1 MNKRS
6 TIYDVAREAE
16 VSITTVSRFL
26 NNPDS
31 VKAETGQQISRS
43 MKKLDYI
50 RQGNAGTIASRS
62 VRRVGVLTPFFP
74 APSFVDRLRGMIPFF
89 KEKNY
94 EVIIYTIE
102 SPDQLDEYLSSV
114 PFTRRIDGLILMSVT
129 LTPEQ
134 NRALKASGLH
144 VVLIES
150 DDENYSR
157 VLTDDHKGGELAA
170 ELFLKKNY
178 LPCAFMG
185 DKNRNLSYSCH
196 PSELRYKGFKETL
209 EKDGHLISE
218 SLILEADT
226 TVECSQNAFT
236 DFLEKGEEVRAVFA
250 MCDVQ
255 AVGIIKAAKEKGLR
269 IPEDLAVLGFDNIE
283 SADWMGLSTITQH
296 LGDSGRVAAGLLLE
310 QISEEGN
317 ALQKVNLQVGL
328 IERSTT

>member
-1 MNKRS
+1 MNKRA

-31 VKAETGQQISRS
+31 VKAETGQQISIS

-114 PFTRRIDGLILMSVT
+114 PFTRRIDGLILMSVN

-134 NRALKASGLH
+134 DRALKASGLH
-144 VVLIES
+144 IVMIES

-157 VLTDDHKGGELAA
+157 VLTDDHRGGQIAA

-196 PSELRYKGFKETL
+196 PSELRYRGFKETL
-209 EKDGHLISE
+209 EKEGHVISE

-226 TVECSQNAFT
+226 TVESSQEAFA
-236 DFLEKGEEVRAVFA
+236 DFLKKGKEVRAVFA

-255 AVGIIKAAKEKGLR
+255 AVGIIKAAREKGLR
-269 IPEDLAVLGFDNIE
+269 IPEDLAVLGFDDIE

-296 LGDSGRVAAGLLLE
+296 LGDSGRVAASLLLE
-310 QISEEGN
+310 QISEKGN
-317 ALQKVNLQVGL
+317 AIQKVNLQVGL